1 MVLVSSLHIFKIP
14 TINIGIVIF
23 AIYREILIT
32 NIILWNTNAKNLT
45 RTKILLS
52 ASFYIPLQWIAV
64 VKNTS
69 LIMMGQ
75 FLRVD
80 TIKTY
85 VNCYQIPFAHVQ
97 IKGKHNCFMFFDS
110 KTLIRSFYEQVYWI
124 IIYGYIYCAVSKKLL
139 ATNRANL
146 TTLIL
151 YILFIMCKKLKH
163 LEYFQNSVHQMLYKY
178 DIKQNGVWL

>member
-1 MVLVSSLHIFKIP
+1 MVLVSSLYIFKIP
-14 TINIGIVIF
+14 TIKIRIVIF
-23 AIYREILIT
+23 AQLINRVILIS
-32 NIILWNTNAKNLT
+32 NIVFWNTNTKNLT
-45 RTKILLS
+45 STKILLS

-110 KTLIRSFYEQVYWI
+110 KTLIRSFYVQVYWI
-124 IIYGYIYCAVSKKLL
+124 IIYGYIYCTVSKKLL
-139 ATNRANL
+139 ATYSKVNRANL

-163 LEYFQNSVHQMLYKY
+163 LEYFQNSIH
-178 DIKQNGVWL
+178 